1 MKKKDLCDALSGIN
15 KEYLSESDDFK
26 AVSADFRKQKHF
38 KKMAITSTLCLAF
51 VGVGAIGI
59 TQSGLLNRK
68 IQTLDEEISTV
79 SSAESTPIAT
89 AATTESTPMAID
101 ATTNA
106 AVITAEQQSVTD
118 TPRSG
123 APTLYSKLVRNTEIP
138 ELDGYD
144 TSASL
149 DIDAF
154 EESMLNDSIGVIE
167 GEILDIYV
175 NHYEYETASDKFEA
189 NGRLYHKPQTVAY
202 KIKVD
207 RVLSGDFSI
216 GDVVTVED
224 YYFVLD
230 SVVSIKKG
238 ETYVIPIGEGDGKF
252 YDHDEIISGDTSLES
267 CYFTL
272 YQFHPQIEKVDGG
285 YIVPS
290 DWKTLITEDCSE
302 IIMDIDINGSPF
314 SDSLYY
320 VPDSVFNERIDLI
333 IHS

>member
-15 KEYLSESDDFK
+15 QEYLSESDNFK

-38 KKMAITSTLCLAF
+38 KKMAIISTLCLAF

-59 TQSGLLNRK
+59 TQSGLLKREFR
-68 IQTLDEEISTV
+68 TVDENISTV
-79 SSAESTPIAT
+79 SSTESTPIAT
-89 AATTESTPMAID
+89 AATTS
-101 ATTNA
+101 A
-106 AVITAEQQSVTD
+106 AVITAEQQSD
-118 TPRSG
+118 TLRSS
-123 APTLYSKLVRNTEIP
+123 APTLYSKLVRNTKIP
-138 ELDGYD
+138 DLDGYN
-144 TSASL
+144 TPASL
-149 DIDAF
+149 DIAAF
-154 EESMLNDSIGVIE
+154 EESMLNDSVGVIE

-175 NHYEYETASDKFEA
+175 NHYEYETASDKFEP

-207 RVLSGDFSI
+207 RVLRGDFSV

-252 YDHDEIISGDTSLES
+252 YDNDEIISGDTSLES

-285 YIVPS
+285 YVVPS
-290 DWKTLITEDCSE
+290 DWKTLITEDCKE
-302 IIMDIDINGSPF
+302 IIMDIDVNGSPF

-320 VPDSVFNERIDLI
+320 VPDSVFNERIGLI

>member
-1 MKKKDLCDALSGIN
+1 MTDGENSYAAIDSSDCGSDFYVTLCNYKPDHTSIVDSGAIN
-15 KEYLSESDDFK
+15 AKQLSEKYDEGIFFIKYDD
-26 AVSADFRKQKHF
+26 
-38 KKMAITSTLCLAF
+38 CY
-51 VGVGAIGI
+51 IGI
-59 TQSGLLNRK
+59 ETLSLTANETLSLINSIGNSGQSM
-68 IQTLDEEISTV
+68 I
-79 SSAESTPIAT
+79 
-89 AATTESTPMAID
+89 TELYYSDLVKNTD
-101 ATTNA
+101 A
-106 AVITAEQQSVTD
+106 
-118 TPRSG
+118 
-123 APTLYSKLVRNTEIP
+123 P

-175 NHYEYETASDKFEA
+175 NHYEYETASDKFEP
-189 NGRLYHKPQTVAY
+189 NGRLYHKPQSVAY

-207 RVLSGDFSI
+207 RVLSGDFSVE
-216 GDVVTVED
+216 DVITVED
-224 YYFVLD
+224 YYFICD

-238 ETYVIPIGEGDGKF
+238 ETYVIPIGKGDGKF
-252 YDHDEIISGDTSLES
+252 YETDEIISGDTSLES
-267 CYFTL
+267 CYYTL

-290 DWKTLITEDCSE
+290 DWKTLITEECTA
-302 IIMDIDINGSPF
+302 IIMDIDENGFPF

-320 VPDSVFNERIDLI
+320 VPENVFNDRINLI